1 MHVALRLFGLDLL
14 DLTIETDPPESN
26 EPGDSTANAVGFM
39 RTEVPPLDVTMPDW
53 R

>member
-1 MHVALRLFGLDLL
+1 MHIALRVFGLDLL
-14 DLTIETDPPESN
+14 DLTIETDAAESD
-26 EPGDSTANAVGFM
+26 EPGDSTTSAVGFM